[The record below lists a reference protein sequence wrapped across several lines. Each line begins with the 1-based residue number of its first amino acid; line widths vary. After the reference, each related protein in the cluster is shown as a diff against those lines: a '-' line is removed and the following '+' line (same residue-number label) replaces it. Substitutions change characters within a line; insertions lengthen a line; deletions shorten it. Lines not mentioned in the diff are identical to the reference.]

1 MLHDTAM
8 SPDIVTACGQTNTR
22 RKYLERVLVCVNCV
36 KPCTSLEH
44 AFFFRY
50 FEFSVLAMLLFR
62 VSLLSLRTRLNFC
75 LSCVVNIEFGIRFW
89 HWMSKKYRL
98 EPNDGYWHMHVT
110 FQLGAGLSL
119 KLFFLVVELTSI
131 MTLGRL
137 MFQLSDSLTWTPQER
152 EKFNESS
159 GFEHTNGISRLPMCW
174 NRRLDRAMQNEAT
187 FAMGMKMPM
196 NLLCVVS

>member
-44 AFFFRY
+44 AFLFRY

-89 HWMSKKYRL
+89 HWMSKKVPIGTQRWLLTYACHLPAGSRSFAQAFL
-98 EPNDGYWHMHVT
+98 
-110 FQLGAGLSL
+110 LGGGTHFYHDLGPIYVSTVRQFDVNPAGA
-119 KLFFLVVELTSI
+119 
-131 MTLGRL
+131 
-137 MFQLSDSLTWTPQER
+137 R
-152 EKFNESS
+152 E
-159 GFEHTNGISRLPMCW
+159 I
-174 NRRLDRAMQNEAT
+174 
-187 FAMGMKMPM
+187 
-196 NLLCVVS
+196 